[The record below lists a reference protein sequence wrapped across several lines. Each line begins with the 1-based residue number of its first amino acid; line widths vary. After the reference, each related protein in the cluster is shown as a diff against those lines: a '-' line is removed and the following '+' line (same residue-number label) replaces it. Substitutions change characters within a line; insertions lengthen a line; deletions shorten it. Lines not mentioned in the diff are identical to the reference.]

1 MENLGYL
8 FAAFT
13 IVWAVTFGYVFS
25 LLRKQRQLWH
35 ELDSLKEMLKEKGK
49 TGEKANC

>member
-13 IVWAVTFGYVFS
+13 VVWVVLFGYILS
-25 LLRKQRQLWH
+25 LLRRQRQLQRD
-35 ELDSLKEMLKEKGK
+35 LDSLKERSSARQGKG
-49 TGEKANC
+49 

>member
-13 IVWAVTFGYVFS
+13 IVWAVLFGYVFS
-25 LLRKQRQLWH
+25 LLRRQRQLWR
-35 ELDSLKEMLKEKGK
+35 ELDSLKRDAEEKRKG
-49 TGEKANC
+49 

>member
-8 FAAFT
+8 LAAFG

-25 LLRKQRQLWH
+25 LLRKQRQLRR
-35 ELDSLKEMLKEKGK
+35 EIDSLKESAGAKR
-49 TGEKANC
+49 GED

>member
-13 IVWAVTFGYVFS
+13 IVWAVIFGYVFS
-25 LLRKQRQLWH
+25 LSRKQRQLRL
-35 ELDSLKEMLKEKGK
+35 ELDSLKEAMREKGQD
-49 TGEKANC
+49 